1 MCGGIS
7 SRMGNIVYSAIG
19 KRIQSILRS
28 GGKNGGRP
36 RGGLWLGCSICIW
49 MAAGVLAGCGQQD
62 GGREPD
68 SESPVSEWAAAPT
81 ETEQLVVTYQT
92 LPTSVLE
99 DLDLVTAAVNDIT
112 REEIGAEIVF
122 RLADASDAFTEYPLW
137 ISKNERIDLMML
149 GGQDIATYVSRGML
163 EPMDSLLEAHG
174 GDIQGLLAE
183 GISLTEGA
191 VVKGRTYGVAPVS
204 DLPGKGYGLWAP
216 ARLVGET
223 GISYEADHIY
233 TLEELTDFLARCKA
247 LYPESY
253 PLGQI
258 TSGMNKSTYA
268 WYDGRGLAGGASD
281 FGLLVKDGDVVNIY
295 ETPEYGSFLEH
306 MRQWYEAGYIYPDG
320 AFTDAY
326 PEELIESGL
335 VLTYPGSSAPGYEM
349 EALFGE
355 EVLCLRTTQVT
366 LEGGNASSGYWTIPV
381 TSGNPKAAMA
391 FLNLMYS
398 DTRIANLI
406 QYGIASRHYVVLDVE
421 SGRISYP
428 YGVSRKTTGYYNPLG
443 LYGDRRKLYTF
454 DTAELIARKEAYL
467 EEAMKNQN
475 QSESFSFE
483 AQEVNLELAAVR
495 KVVEKY
501 VPVLESGSVGEE
513 YYAEFLKELE
523 RAGMERVMEEAGRLV
538 EAGTG
543 N

>member
-7 SRMGNIVYSAIG
+7 SRIGNIVYSAFG
-19 KRIQSILRS
+19 KRIQSIRRP
-28 GGKNGGRP
+28 GGKTGGRL
-36 RGGLWLGCSICIW
+36 RGGLGRSIWIW
-49 MAAGVLAGCGQQD
+49 IAVGAVAGCGQQD
-62 GGREPD
+62 GGQEPD
-68 SESPVSEWAAAPT
+68 SGSPVSEWAAPR

-99 DLDLVTAAVNDIT
+99 DLELVTAAVNDIA
-112 REEIGAEIVF
+112 REEIGVEIRF

-137 ISKNERIDLMML
+137 ISKNERVDLMVL
-149 GGQDIATYVSRGML
+149 EGQDIATYVSRGML
-163 EPMDSLLEAHG
+163 EPMDSLLEAYG

-191 VVKGRTYGVAPVS
+191 VVKGSTYGVAPVS

-216 ARLVGET
+216 ARLVRET

-258 TSGMNKSTYA
+258 TSGMNKSTYV

-281 FGLLVKDGDVVNIY
+281 FGLLVKDGEVVNIY
-295 ETPEYGSFLEH
+295 ETWEYRSFLEH

-366 LEGGNASSGYWTIPV
+366 MEGGSASSGYWTIPV
-381 TSGNPKAAMA
+381 TSGNPEAAMA

-398 DTRIANLI
+398 DTRVANLI

-454 DTAELIARKEAYL
+454 DTARLIARKEAYL

-513 YYAEFLKELE
+513 YYAEFLEE
-523 RAGMERVMEEAGRLV
+523 MGRAGMERIMEEAGRQL
-538 EAGTG
+538 EEK
-543 N
+543 